1 MDASNIISSELLI
14 RQKGGAETRCRTRC
28 RTRVQNKGAEQGCRN
43 RVQRLV
49 QKLGTFNSLV
59 ATRLV
64 LNVALEVNLIAG
76 YNKSPQK

>member
-1 MDASNIISSELLI
+1 MDGSNIISSELFRLG
-14 RQKGGAETRCRTRC
+14 QKGGAETRC

-49 QKLGTFNSLV
+49 KNLGTFNSLV

-64 LNVALEVNLIAG
+64 LNVT
-76 YNKSPQK
+76 